1 METTTYGKE
10 NKMRPTR
17 NIVKPNTGLWKPKG
31 SVWFKK
37 NDDSKL
43 GSLGNSYLKSRDC
56 KEQEALI
63 KEDERLVKLR
73 EENKILRAEIGEQLK
88 REND

>member
-1 METTTYGKE
+1 MN
-10 NKMRPTR
+10 NKMKPTR

>member
-1 METTTYGKE
+1 
-10 NKMRPTR
+10 MRPTR

-43 GSLGNSYLKSRDC
+43 GDWDEDNP
-56 KEQEALI
+56 EWVEI
-63 KEDERLVKLR
+63 KDRIWDKHLEW
-73 EENKILRAEIGEQLK
+73 K
-88 REND
+88 RIK

>member
-1 METTTYGKE
+1 MK
-10 NKMRPTR
+10 PTR

-43 GSLGNSYLKSRDC
+43 GDWDVEKAQ
-56 KEQEALI
+56 KELEELNNMRLELEWKQLLMERRI
-63 KEDERLVKLR
+63 K
-73 EENKILRAEIGEQLK
+73 
-88 REND
+88 